1 MITLEKGR
9 GMLKRGCSI
18 AWNVI
23 LWLIFVV
30 IMWMLGSFDFL
41 GPMQQKSS
49 SQFVRVSD
57 VTIDNY
63 KYTTSSR
70 GSVSAG
76 LAVNLTCHGHRYKH
90 LIVASGDPGLVPD
103 RPTFCFTNYSDAA
116 VWHARGITSDT
127 YIDDKTNNLVKLP
140 KHPSKLLT
148 YNHEKRIPN
157 GTYAIQVNRWTPSL
171 KDQLEDRVVCLVS
184 N

>member
-1 MITLEKGR
+1 MEKGR
-9 GMLKRGCSI
+9 VRFKHVFSI
-18 AWNVI
+18 AWNFI

-30 IMWMLGSFDFL
+30 TLWTMGCFDFL
-41 GPMQQKSS
+41 GPIQQKSS

-70 GSVSAG
+70 GNVSAG
-76 LAVNLTCHGHRYKH
+76 LTVNLTYHGHRYKH

-103 RPTFCFTNYSDAA
+103 RPTFCFINYSDAA
-116 VWHARGITSDT
+116 VWHARGITPDT
-127 YIDDKTNNLVKLP
+127 YIDDKTNDLVRLP

-148 YNHEKRIPN
+148 YNHEKRISK
-157 GTYAIQVNRWTPSL
+157 GTYAIQVNKWTPSV